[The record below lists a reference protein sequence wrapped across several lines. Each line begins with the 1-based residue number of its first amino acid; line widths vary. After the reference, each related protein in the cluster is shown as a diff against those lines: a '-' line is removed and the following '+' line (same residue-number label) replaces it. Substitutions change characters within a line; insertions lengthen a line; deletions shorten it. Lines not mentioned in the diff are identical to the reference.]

1 MQSEKGPFTGL
12 FHFRRYF
19 CSDGLFCGE
28 GFRERW
34 FFCGGASGVAGFEP
48 GLCRGAGSVA
58 VHHTAPSGLPGA
70 GRPPGAGPELARSI
84 RWIDKRRAQ
93 TAGPLNPR
101 SACRHRRVQ
110 AQPPTPH
117 PGTDLSIAGWP
128 RPAVMQAEAG
138 RTLWPRLAR
147 ISHEALFEPT
157 LLRGSVGGD
166 GSGLCLNPPRI
177 RP

>member
-1 MQSEKGPFTGL
+1 MCTSL
-12 FHFRRYF
+12 FYWWNNGRAEHVKAG
-19 CSDGLFCGE
+19 SSAGAGS
-28 GFRERW
+28 
-34 FFCGGASGVAGFEP
+34 GGAGSEP

-58 VHHTAPSGLPGA
+58 VHHTAPAGLPGA
-70 GRPPGAGPELARSI
+70 VMLPGAGPELARSI

-128 RPAVMQAEAG
+128 RPAVLDAEAG
-138 RTLWPRLAR
+138 RTRWPGFVR
-147 ISHEALFEPT
+147 ISHEALFKHA